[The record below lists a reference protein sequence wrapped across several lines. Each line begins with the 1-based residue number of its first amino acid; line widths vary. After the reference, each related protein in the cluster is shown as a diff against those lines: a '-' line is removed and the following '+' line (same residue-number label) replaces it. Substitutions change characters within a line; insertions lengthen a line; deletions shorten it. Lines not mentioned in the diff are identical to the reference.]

1 MTRLRIIILIS
12 SLFIVQTNYAQIL
25 SKKDFVN
32 TEWFT
37 DNTDNIFYKTDTISF
52 IKYSNLLASGKGY
65 NMYYESEGFGDSES
79 VLFQFNRH
87 GNMNLWVI
95 YYHISTKA
103 RLKERK
109 WKIDKESNELVIII
123 NGETEFCLKPIA
135 KREIEFKV
143 RNETYKTI
151 EITMI
156 KKQLLLTKN
165 IVHFADSVKNEY
177 NSNNKK

>member
-1 MTRLRIIILIS
+1 MTYLKIIILIF
-12 SLFIVQTNYAQIL
+12 SLLSIQTNYAQTL

-37 DNTDNIFYKTDTISF
+37 DNTDNLFFNSDTINF
-52 IKYSNLLASGKGY
+52 IKYSNLWDSGKGY
-65 NMYYESEGFGDSES
+65 NIFYESEGIGDNQS
-79 VLFQFNRH
+79 VQFQFNKH

-95 YYHISTKA
+95 YYHIGTKA

-123 NGETEFCLKPIA
+123 NGETEFCLRPVA
-135 KREIEFKV
+135 KREIKFKV
-143 RNETYKTI
+143 RNEIYKTI

-177 NSNNKK
+177 DSINQK